1 MSDLGYLIWLTATAI
16 AIVVVLTVGTLAAA
30 GLIGREEEPS
40 PVVVEPER
48 DPRADRQ
55 HAA

>member
-1 MSDLGYLIWLTATAI
+1 MSDLGYFIWLIAMAI

-30 GLIGREEEPS
+30 GLIGRDEEPS
-40 PVVVEPER
+40 PLAAEPEQEPH
-48 DPRADRQ
+48 DDQQ